1 MYNLRG
7 DIFTLSVTG
16 DEREAAYKF
25 FIAAL
30 KHDPAFAPAFSSL
43 GTYYLESACPPDP
56 IRASKCF
63 QKAFELDPRE
73 SMAAKRLA
81 GGFADDGEWELV
93 EVIAKRT
100 IEGEGG
106 LDAGFKEGASGA
118 LPKNSW
124 AWAAV
129 GVVELV
135 SVIDLG
141 KISFKI

>member
-1 MYNLRG
+1 M
-7 DIFTLSVTG
+7 
-16 DEREAAYKF
+16 EC
-25 FIAAL
+25 
-30 KHDPAFAPAFSSL
+30 
-43 GTYYLESACPPDP
+43 ACPSDP

-93 EVIAKRT
+93 EVIAKRA

-106 LDAGFKEGASGA
+106 LDSGFKEGAPGA

-141 KISFKI
+141 KISFKIWLIITSTDKIILQLYRHFR